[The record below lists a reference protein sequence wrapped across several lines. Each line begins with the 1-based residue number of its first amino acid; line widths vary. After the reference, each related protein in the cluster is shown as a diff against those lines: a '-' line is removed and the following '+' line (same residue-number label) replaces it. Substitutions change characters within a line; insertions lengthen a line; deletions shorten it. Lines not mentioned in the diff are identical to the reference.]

1 VLVVLNRVARKI
13 TLRGVAITRKD
24 RRLNLRLISYSHGG
38 ESGVGVMVDDDGF
51 VALAKAAPEL
61 PRSLRGIVELGD
73 DALAK
78 AKAAAAGRSAD
89 HHLGDVIVDPLIP
102 EPPAIWCVGVNYAA
116 HREETGRMP
125 SDEPTMF
132 MRIGASQVGH
142 GQAMVVPKASSML
155 DYEGELA
162 VIIGT
167 GGRHIPR
174 SEAMNHIA
182 GYSCY
187 NDGSVR
193 DWQRHTSQFGPG
205 KNFHR
210 TGGFGPW
217 LLTADELPNPYE
229 QTLVT
234 RVSGEELQRTTI
246 DLMLF
251 RIDELIEYLSTM
263 YPLNPGDVIS
273 TGTPAG
279 VGWKRE
285 PQRFLVA
292 GDVVEVEIS
301 GVGTL
306 SNPVVA
312 ES

>member
-1 VLVVLNRVARKI
+1 M
-13 TLRGVAITRKD
+13 
-24 RRLNLRLISYSHGG
+24 RLISYTHSGDP
-38 ESGVGVMVDDDGF
+38 GVGVMVDDESF
-51 VALAKAAPEL
+51 VALREAAPDL
-61 PRSLRGIVELGD
+61 PVTLREILEAGD
-73 DALAK
+73 GAMERAR
-78 AKAAAAGRSAD
+78 AAAEGRSAD
-89 HHLGDVIVDPLIP
+89 YRLDEVSLEPLIP
-102 EPPAIWCVGVNYAA
+102 EPPAIWCAGVNYVA
-116 HREETGRMP
+116 HREETGRK
-125 SDEPTMF
+125 PTDQPVIF

-142 GQAMVVPKASSML
+142 GHAMVVPKASDKL

-162 VIIGT
+162 VIIGKS
-167 GGRHIPR
+167 GRHIPQ
-174 SEAMNHIA
+174 SEAMSYVA

-217 LLTADELPNPYE
+217 LVTADELPNPYE

-234 RVSGEELQRTTI
+234 RVSGEELQRTSV
-246 DLMLF
+246 DLMIF
-251 RIDELIEYLSTM
+251 RIEKLIEYLSTM

-273 TGTPAG
+273 TGTPGG
-279 VGWKRE
+279 VGFKRD

-292 GDVVEVEIS
+292 GDVVEVEIT

-306 SNPVVA
+306 SNPVVD
-312 ES
+312 ESALSDSSS

>member
-1 VLVVLNRVARKI
+1 MRLVSY
-13 TLRGVAITRKD
+13 THRGEA
-24 RRLNLRLISYSHGG
+24 
-38 ESGVGVMVDDDGF
+38 GVGVVVDDESF
-51 VALAKAAPEL
+51 VALSKAAPEL
-61 PRSLRGIVELGD
+61 PTSLRGILELGD
-73 DALAK
+73 DALAR
-78 AKAAAAGRSAD
+78 AKESADGRSPD
-89 HHLGDVIVDPLIP
+89 HRLEDVTIDPLIP

-116 HREETGRMP
+116 HREETGRKP
-125 SDEPTMF
+125 SEYPTMF

-142 GQAMVVPKASSML
+142 GQAMVVPKASRML

-162 VIIGT
+162 VVIGKSAKSR
-167 GGRHIPR
+167 RHIPQ
-174 SEAMNHIA
+174 SEAMSHVA

-251 RIDELIEYLSTM
+251 RIDVLIEYLSTL
-263 YPLNPGDVIS
+263 YPLNPGDVII

-279 VGWKRE
+279 VGWKRD
-285 PQRFLVA
+285 PQRFLVE

-306 SNPVVA
+306 TNPVVA